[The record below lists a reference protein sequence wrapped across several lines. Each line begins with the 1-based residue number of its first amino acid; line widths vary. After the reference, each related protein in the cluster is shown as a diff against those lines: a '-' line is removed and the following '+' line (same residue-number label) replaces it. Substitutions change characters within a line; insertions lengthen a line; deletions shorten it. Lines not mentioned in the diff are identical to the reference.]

1 MDSFTNNAG
10 SQGLNQGT
18 QAGNTTNNQEDY
30 ADKGLDAFEK
40 KEGIPQNRN
49 LNEKVTDGAR
59 GLFEKAT
66 GFVFLN
72 SLSHPPPPVA
82 PIYPPLF
89 IAHTSVLYHGDDMD
103 ANDETFFGI
112 FSKDVPDKF
121 SN

>member
-1 MDSFTNNAG
+1 MRDLSFYRL
-10 SQGLNQGT
+10 GLSLFVIH
-18 QAGNTTNNQEDY
+18 DIVLRFLCIVL
-30 ADKGLDAFEK
+30 GLDAFEK